1 MPQKLIESGEMELCP
16 LCEDQSKK
24 SRNGKPHEHL
34 LEVEEPRLFKGSYP
48 KGFEEQDYQ
57 EWLAENPDGTRK
69 QYACEVASLT
79 AEVVDEVLQDKPEF
93 MRPEQETL
101 LGYMRDC
108 E

>member
-1 MPQKLIESGEMELCP
+1 LPQKLIESGEMELCP

-57 EWLAENPDGTRK
+57 CQRCTAKFTRSTNKNDLAW
-69 QYACEVASLT
+69 
-79 AEVVDEVLQDKPEF
+79 
-93 MRPEQETL
+93 TL
-101 LGYMRDC
+101 WRG
-108 E
+108 